1 MSIAIEA
8 MFDSSDIERA
18 VMIFDND
25 DVLFTDILD
34 FMDDHKSDE
43 YISLS
48 VDMYGAK
55 NSTMRLDRIIDN
67 ISDNQVKN
75 KFSSVSNG
83 IDFAVI
89 DI

>member
-1 MSIAIEA
+1 MKKVNLSQFRKKFSDVEFQLIKEAASI
-8 MFDSSDIERA
+8 
-18 VMIFDND
+18 N
-25 DVLFTDILD
+25 LD
-34 FMDDHKSDE
+34 
-43 YISLS
+43 
-48 VDMYGAK
+48 GAK

>member
-1 MSIAIEA
+1 MKKINLSQFRKKFSDVEFQLIKEA
-8 MFDSSDIERA
+8 ANINLDGAKDSS
-18 VMIFDND
+18 
-25 DVLFTDILD
+25 
-34 FMDDHKSDE
+34 
-43 YISLS
+43 
-48 VDMYGAK
+48 
-55 NSTMRLDRIIDN
+55 MRLDRIIDN

>member
-1 MSIAIEA
+1 MKKINLSQ
-8 MFDSSDIERA
+8 FRKKFSDVEFQLIKQA
-18 VMIFDND
+18 VN
-25 DVLFTDILD
+25 
-34 FMDDHKSDE
+34 
-43 YISLS
+43 

>member
-1 MSIAIEA
+1 MKKINLSQFRKKFSDVEFQLIKEA
-8 MFDSSDIERA
+8 ANI
-18 VMIFDND
+18 N
-25 DVLFTDILD
+25 LD
-34 FMDDHKSDE
+34 GS
-43 YISLS
+43 
-48 VDMYGAK
+48 K

-67 ISDNQVKN
+67 ITDNQVKN

>member
-1 MSIAIEA
+1 MKKINLSQFRKKFSDVEFQLIKEAASI
-8 MFDSSDIERA
+8 
-18 VMIFDND
+18 N
-25 DVLFTDILD
+25 LD
-34 FMDDHKSDE
+34 
-43 YISLS
+43 
-48 VDMYGAK
+48 GAK

-89 DI
+89 EI